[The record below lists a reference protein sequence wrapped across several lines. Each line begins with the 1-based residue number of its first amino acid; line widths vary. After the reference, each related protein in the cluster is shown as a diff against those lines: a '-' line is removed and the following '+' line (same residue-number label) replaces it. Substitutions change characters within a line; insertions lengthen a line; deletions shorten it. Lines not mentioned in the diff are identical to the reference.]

1 MEEELLDL
9 NLNMI
14 KVKKSSIGIF
24 GGSFDPPHIAH
35 LKLSLISI
43 KKLRLKKIYWLVTKK
58 NPFKKKSFFSLNDR
72 ISKCKEI
79 TKQVK
84 KITVLSLDKKLKS
97 VNTID
102 TILYLKKKN
111 KKSVLFLI
119 IGSDNLISFHKWK
132 KWKKIVELTQLVV
145 FSRKGYDK
153 KGKKSLIN
161 KYIDK
166 NKIIFVKN
174 RKLDI
179 SSTQLRK
186 NLQKNN

>member
-1 MEEELLDL
+1 M
-9 NLNMI
+9 
-14 KVKKSSIGIF
+14 
-24 GGSFDPPHIAH
+24 
-35 LKLSLISI
+35 
-43 KKLRLKKIYWLVTKK
+43 
-58 NPFKKKSFFSLNDR
+58 
-72 ISKCKEI
+72 
-79 TKQVK
+79 
-84 KITVLSLDKKLKS
+84 
-97 VNTID
+97 
-102 TILYLKKKN
+102 YLKKKN
-111 KKSVLFLI
+111 KKSILFLI

>member
-84 KITVLSLDKKLKS
+84 KNKVQQE
-97 VNTID
+97 
-102 TILYLKKKN
+102 
-111 KKSVLFLI
+111 KKSIRDL
-119 IGSDNLISFHKWK
+119 
-132 KWKKIVELTQLVV
+132 
-145 FSRKGYDK
+145 
-153 KGKKSLIN
+153 
-161 KYIDK
+161 
-166 NKIIFVKN
+166 
-174 RKLDI
+174 
-179 SSTQLRK
+179 
-186 NLQKNN
+186 